1 MSIVTKNGSIP
12 ERYDI
17 ETIDN
22 RDPSTTW
29 IWIGTGDY
37 VEVNPFE
44 LIENMVENCRQWI
57 IEEEGIDPKEL
68 DDALAVLKRAAGSY
82 G

>member
-1 MSIVTKNGSIP
+1 MSIETENGSIP
-12 ERYDI
+12 ERYDVQS
-17 ETIDN
+17 IDN

-29 IWIGTGDY
+29 LWIGDDY

-44 LIENMVENCRQWI
+44 LIENMVENCRSWI
-57 IEEEGIDPKEL
+57 IEEEGIDPEEL
-68 DDALAVLKRAAGSY
+68 DKALAVLKRAAGSY